1 MIILNLSCL
10 NMKNI
15 FSSTKTPGFMKIAHF
30 SDLHLC
36 SKYKRENISR
46 TKKII
51 KHALDLGAEHFV
63 FSGDI
68 SDNAHQNDFLILR
81 KILETYNLFKA
92 DKATVVIGN
101 HDIFGGVQTGQDVIK
116 FPSKCV
122 KTDYKGKVQIFFEN
136 FAELFENAFFPN
148 DNNPFP
154 FAKVLQDVVL
164 IGINS
169 IDQYSKIKNPFA
181 SNGHV
186 TKMQRKNLQSIFDAE
201 SFSDKVK
208 IAVIHHH
215 FFKDGNSTASSE
227 NGLWNKIESFTMK
240 LRGKKKLI
248 KLFDEN
254 KINLVLHGHSHEV
267 AEYERKG
274 IRFVNAGGSIEN
286 LIEEN
291 QGYYFINIDRKK
303 TKVKF
308 QKYETI

>member
-1 MIILNLSCL
+1 
-10 NMKNI
+10 MKNI

-36 SKYKRENISR
+36 GKYKRKNISR

-68 SDNAHQNDFLILR
+68 SDNAQQNDFLILR
-81 KILETYNLFKA
+81 KILETYNLFTA

-101 HDIFGGVQTGQDVIK
+101 HDIFGGVQTGQDVIN
-116 FPSKCV
+116 FPSKCA
-122 KTDYKGKVQIFFEN
+122 KTDYKEKVQLFFEN

-148 DNNPFP
+148 ENNLFP

-169 IDQYSKIKNPFA
+169 IDKYSKIKNPFA

-186 TKMQRKNLQSIFDAE
+186 SKLQKENLKNIFDMKI
-201 SFSDKVK
+201 FSDKIK

-215 FFKDGNSTASSE
+215 FCKTAINSE
-227 NGLWNKIESFTMK
+227 NGLWNKIENFTMK

-248 KLFDEN
+248 KLLDEN
-254 KINLVLHGHSHEV
+254 GIELVLHGHSHEV
-267 AEYERKG
+267 AEYERRG
-274 IRFVNAGGSIEN
+274 IRFINAGGSVEN
-286 LIEEN
+286 PAEEN
-291 QGYYFINIDRKK
+291 QGFFFIDIDKK
-303 TKVKF
+303 NTKVHF
-308 QKYETI
+308 QKI